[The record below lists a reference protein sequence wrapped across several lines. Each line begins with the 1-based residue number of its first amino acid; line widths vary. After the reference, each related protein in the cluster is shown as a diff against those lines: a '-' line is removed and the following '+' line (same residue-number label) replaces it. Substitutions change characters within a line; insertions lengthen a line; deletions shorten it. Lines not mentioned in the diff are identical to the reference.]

1 MLTGNHED
9 RKSQRRLEAQR
20 DGVCETPSSLRAPH
34 RRAVLVTSIATTV
47 TAVLITG
54 MAVSQIH
61 VPRTIPDS
69 GLRLNPDSR

>member
-1 MLTGNHED
+1 MLTGNHDD

-34 RRAVLVTSIATTV
+34 RRAVLVT
-47 TAVLITG
+47 G
-54 MAVSQIH
+54 MAVSRIH

-69 GLRLNPDSR
+69 GPHLNPDSR

>member
-1 MLTGNHED
+1 MLTGNHDD
-9 RKSQRRLEAQR
+9 RKSQQRLEAQR

-34 RRAVLVTSIATTV
+34 RRAVLVT
-47 TAVLITG
+47 G

-69 GLRLNPDSR
+69 GPHLNPDSR

>member
-1 MLTGNHED
+1 MLTGNHDD

-34 RRAVLVTSIATTV
+34 RRAVLVT
-47 TAVLITG
+47 G

-69 GLRLNPDSR
+69 GPHLNPDSR